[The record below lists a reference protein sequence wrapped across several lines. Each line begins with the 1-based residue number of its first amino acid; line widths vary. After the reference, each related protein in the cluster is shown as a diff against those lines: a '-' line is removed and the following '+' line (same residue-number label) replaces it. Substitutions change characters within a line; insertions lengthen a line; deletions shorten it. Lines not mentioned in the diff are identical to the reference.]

1 MPHPRTLAIA
11 ANSPS
16 TRQSSGFSNHF
27 DRSSFILASVI
38 GMISLMRFRNDDGTI
53 PCSAVRRTRD
63 CAKIVFGL
71 TSDVDSSKRSS
82 SLVGRLVFPIV
93 SYQETFCNQI
103 GDPSGVSLDDECIA
117 YLSRSIVPQSYR
129 RLLSPASGLFA
140 RCYSADKSSRLANPS
155 PVWRIA
161 GTLIVRSDEPTANAA
176 TENLPIRTDL
186 RKRGFY
192 GLPARCRDEL
202 RVPLRHPNGAS

>member
-117 YLSRSIVPQSYR
+117 CISRSIVPKSYR
-129 RLLSPASGLFA
+129 RLLSTASGLFA

-155 PVWRIA
+155 SVANSWHSHCAQR
-161 GTLIVRSDEPTANAA
+161 RSNGECGE
-176 TENLPIRTDL
+176 ENLPIRTDL
-186 RKRGFY
+186 RKRCFC
-192 GLPARCRDEL
+192 GLPAMCRDEL